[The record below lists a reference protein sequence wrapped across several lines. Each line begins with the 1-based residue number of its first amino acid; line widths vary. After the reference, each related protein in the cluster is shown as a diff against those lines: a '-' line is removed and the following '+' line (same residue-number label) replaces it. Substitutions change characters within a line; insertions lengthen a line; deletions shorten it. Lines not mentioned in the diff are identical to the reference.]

1 MNRKYFIYLASATLI
16 TSIILF
22 NNKEVIVSSHK
33 SGFYLKPFKLSLTT
47 NNKYTIH
54 YTVDGSNPSTISK
67 IFENPL
73 MITGMES
80 YDSLSFF
87 NTTIADSIANFG
99 WREPIGNQDK
109 ATIIKYASFQ
119 NGSIMTDIKTLSFF
133 VGYNWYYNVF
143 PNTNKNK
150 ILNKIN
156 SKRVNNV
163 LLKVL
168 PFNSIVTTKYKLP
181 LISIST
187 HKRNLYSQ
195 DKGLFIAG
203 DNFIPN
209 KKHSGNFFKRG
220 KEFEREVCFQ
230 YFNKNGVLEFEQNIG
245 MRIHGG
251 ITRRNPQKSLKFYAR
266 EEYGEKEVNFPFLD
280 EQGVNRFILE
290 SMQESGGGQAL
301 IEDVLAQEIVKKI
314 GLEQQNFQAVIVFIN
329 GEYWGLHNIRDRV
342 DENYLAYKFNLN
354 KDSFDIIDGHSLDGY
369 PALYGDNT
377 DYLKILDFI
386 KNNDIN
392 EQKNYNYINSK
403 IDLDN
408 FIDYYSVEIFFANH
422 DWPIHN
428 IKMWKKKNN
437 GKWRFILYDLD
448 GGFTGVGGDHTINM
462 FERLSNDVD
471 CGSCGNSP
479 DATLLFRS
487 LMENKQFRKKFSS
500 RYKEIIE
507 KYMSPERTLTVVDS
521 IANIY
526 QINMQSH
533 INRWRYPWS
542 LKNHWER
549 DVENNIK
556 DFLRNRENSTLLNM
570 NNYLQKNVS
579 NPKSQNN

>member
-1 MNRKYFIYLASATLI
+1 MNRKYLIFLALAACI
-16 TSIILF
+16 TAIILF
-22 NNKEVIVSSHK
+22 NNKEVIISSHK

-54 YTVDGSNPSTISK
+54 YTVDGSNPSNRSTIFKNS
-67 IFENPL
+67 L
-73 MITGMES
+73 MITGKES
-80 YDSLSFF
+80 YDSLSFID
-87 NTTIADSIANFG
+87 TTIPDSIANFG
-99 WREPIGNQDK
+99 WREPIGKQDK
-109 ATIIKYASFQ
+109 ATIIKYAAFQ
-119 NGSIMTDIKTLSFF
+119 NGSAVTDITTLSFF
-133 VGYNWYYNVF
+133 VGNNWYYTVF

-156 SKRVNNV
+156 SKRVTRV
-163 LLKVL
+163 FLKD
-168 PFNSIVTTKYKLP
+168 SVTNTKYKLP

-203 DNFIPN
+203 DALLNAI
-209 KKHSGNFFKRG
+209 HSGNYFERG
-220 KEFEREVCFQ
+220 FDSEREVYFQ
-230 YFNKNGVLEFEQNIG
+230 YFNQEGKLSFELDLG

-266 EEYGEKEVNFPFLD
+266 KEYGEVSINLPFLA
-280 EQGVNRFILE
+280 EKRVNRFILE

-301 IEDVLAQEIVKKI
+301 IEDVVAQEIVKKI

-329 GEYWGLHNIRDRV
+329 GEYWGLHTIRDRL

-354 KDSFDIIDGHSLDGY
+354 KDSFDIIDGHSLEGY
-369 PALYGDNT
+369 PAIYGDNT

-386 KNNDIN
+386 KNNDMN

-448 GGFTGVGGDHTINM
+448 AGFTGNRRDHTLNM
-462 FERLSNDVD
+462 FERLSNEVD

-487 LMENKQFRKKFSS
+487 LMENEQFRKKFSS

-507 KYMSPERTLTVVDS
+507 KYMSTERTLTVVDS

-542 LKNHWER
+542 LKNHWKR

-556 DFLRNRENSTLLNM
+556 DFLRNREKATLLNL
-570 NNYLQKNVS
+570 NNYLQKNAS

>member
-16 TSIILF
+16 TAIILF

-54 YTVDGSNPSTISK
+54 YTVDGSNPSNRSTIFKNS
-67 IFENPL
+67 L
-73 MITGMES
+73 MITGKES
-80 YDSLSFF
+80 YDSLSFI
-87 NTTIADSIANFG
+87 NTTIPDSIANFG
-99 WREPIGNQDK
+99 WREPIGKQDK
-109 ATIIKYASFQ
+109 ATIVKYAAFQ
-119 NGSIMTDIKTLSFF
+119 NGSAVTDITTLSFF
-133 VGYNWYYNVF
+133 VGNNWYYTVF

-156 SKRVNNV
+156 SKRVTRV
-163 LLKVL
+163 FLKD
-168 PFNSIVTTKYKLP
+168 SVTNTKYKLP

-203 DNFIPN
+203 DALLNAI
-209 KKHSGNFFKRG
+209 HSGNYFERG
-220 KEFEREVCFQ
+220 FDSEREVYFQ
-230 YFNKNGVLEFEQNIG
+230 YFNQEGKLSFELDLG

-266 EEYGEKEVNFPFLD
+266 KEYGEVSINLPFLA
-280 EQGVNRFILE
+280 EKRVNRFILE
-290 SMQESGGGQAL
+290 SMQESVGGQAL
-301 IEDVLAQEIVKKI
+301 IEDVVAQEIVKKI

-329 GEYWGLHNIRDRV
+329 GEYWGLHTIRDRL

-354 KDSFDIIDGHSLDGY
+354 KDSFDIIDGHSLEGY
-369 PALYGDNT
+369 PAIYGDNT

-403 IDLDN
+403 IDIDN

-428 IKMWKKKNN
+428 IKMWKKRNN

-448 GGFTGVGGDHTINM
+448 AGFTGNRRDHTLNM
-462 FERLSNDVD
+462 FERLSNEVD

-487 LMENKQFRKKFSS
+487 LMENEQFRKKFSS

-542 LKNHWER
+542 LKNHWKR

-556 DFLRNRENSTLLNM
+556 DFLRNREKATLLNL
-570 NNYLQKNVS
+570 NNYLQKNGS

>member
-16 TSIILF
+16 TAIILF

-54 YTVDGSNPSTISK
+54 YTVDGSNPSNRSTIFKNS
-67 IFENPL
+67 L
-73 MITGMES
+73 MITGKES
-80 YDSLSFF
+80 YDSLSFID
-87 NTTIADSIANFG
+87 TTIPDSIANFG
-99 WREPIGNQDK
+99 WREPIGKQDK
-109 ATIIKYASFQ
+109 ATIVKYAAFQ
-119 NGSIMTDIKTLSFF
+119 NGSAVTDITTLSFF
-133 VGYNWYYNVF
+133 VGNNWYYTVF

-156 SKRVNNV
+156 SKRVTRV
-163 LLKVL
+163 FLKD
-168 PFNSIVTTKYKLP
+168 SITNTKYKLP

-203 DNFIPN
+203 DALLNAI
-209 KKHSGNFFKRG
+209 HSGNYFERG
-220 KEFEREVCFQ
+220 FDSEREVYFQ
-230 YFNKNGVLEFEQNIG
+230 YFNQEGKLSFELDLG

-266 EEYGEKEVNFPFLD
+266 KEYGEVSINLPFLA
-280 EQGVNRFILE
+280 EKRVNRFILE

-301 IEDVLAQEIVKKI
+301 IEDVVAQEIVKNI

-329 GEYWGLHNIRDRV
+329 GEYWGLHTIRDRL

-354 KDSFDIIDGHSLDGY
+354 KDSFDIIDGHSLEGY
-369 PALYGDNT
+369 PEIYGDNT

-448 GGFTGVGGDHTINM
+448 GGFTGVGGDHTLNM
-462 FERLSNDVD
+462 FERLSNEVD

-487 LMENKQFRKKFSS
+487 LMENEQFRKKFSS

-542 LKNHWER
+542 LKNHWKR

-556 DFLRNRENSTLLNM
+556 DFLRNRENSTLLNL
-570 NNYLQKNVS
+570 NNYLQKNAS

>member
-1 MNRKYFIYLASATLI
+1 LNRKYLIFLALAACI
-16 TSIILF
+16 TAIILF

-54 YTVDGSNPSTISK
+54 YTVDGSNPSNRST

-80 YDSLSFF
+80 SDSLAFI

-99 WREPIGNQDK
+99 WRAPTGEQDK
-109 ATIIKYASFQ
+109 ATIVKYAGFENESLQ
-119 NGSIMTDIKTLSFF
+119 TEIKTLSFF
-133 VGYNWYYNVF
+133 IEDT
-143 PNTNKNK
+143 PTN
-150 ILNKIN
+150 
-156 SKRVNNV
+156 
-163 LLKVL
+163 
-168 PFNSIVTTKYKLP
+168 KYKLP
-181 LISIST
+181 IISIST
-187 HKRNLYSQ
+187 DKSNLYSK
-195 DKGLFIAG
+195 DKGIFIAG
-203 DNFIPN
+203 DNFIAN

-220 KEFEREVCFQ
+220 KEFEREVYFQ
-230 YFNKNGVLEFEQNIG
+230 YFNKYGVLEFEQNIG

-251 ITRRNPQKSLKFYAR
+251 ITRRNPQKSLKFYTR
-266 EEYGEKEVNFPFLD
+266 PEYGGGEINLPFLAKKV
-280 EQGVNRFILE
+280 VNRFILE

-329 GEYWGLHNIRDRV
+329 GEYWGLHTIRDRL

-354 KDSFDIIDGHSLDGY
+354 KDSFDIIDGHSLEWY
-369 PALYGDNT
+369 PAIYGDNT

-448 GGFTGVGGDHTINM
+448 GGFTGNRRDHTLNM
-462 FERLSNDVD
+462 FERLSNEVD

-487 LMENKQFRKKFSS
+487 LMENEQFRKKFSS

-542 LKNHWER
+542 LKNHWKR

-556 DFLRNRENSTLLNM
+556 DFLRNRENSTLLNL

-579 NPKSQNN
+579 NPKTQNN

>member
-1 MNRKYFIYLASATLI
+1 MNRKYLIFLALAACI
-16 TSIILF
+16 TAIILF

-54 YTVDGSNPSTISK
+54 YTVDGSNPSNRSTIFK
-67 IFENPL
+67 KPL
-73 MITGMES
+73 LITGKES
-80 YDSLSFF
+80 YDSLSFI
-87 NTTIADSIANFG
+87 NTTIPDSIANFG
-99 WREPIGNQDK
+99 WREPIGKQDK
-109 ATIIKYASFQ
+109 ATIIKYAAFQ
-119 NGSIMTDIKTLSFF
+119 NGSAVTDITTLSFF
-133 VGYNWYYNVF
+133 VGNNWYYTVF

-156 SKRVNNV
+156 SKRVTRV
-163 LLKVL
+163 FLKD
-168 PFNSIVTTKYKLP
+168 SVTNTKYKLP

-203 DNFIPN
+203 DALLNAI
-209 KKHSGNFFKRG
+209 HSGNYFERG
-220 KEFEREVCFQ
+220 FDSEREVYFQ
-230 YFNKNGVLEFEQNIG
+230 YFNQEGKLSFELDLG

-251 ITRRNPQKSLKFYAR
+251 ITRRNPQKNLKFYAR
-266 EEYGEKEVNFPFLD
+266 EKYGETEVNFPFLAD
-280 EQGVNRFILE
+280 KGVNRFILE

-301 IEDVLAQEIVKKI
+301 IEDVVAQEIVKKI

-329 GEYWGLHNIRDRV
+329 GEYWGLHTIRDRI
-342 DENYLAYKFNLN
+342 DENYLACKFNLHR
-354 KDSFDIIDGHSLDGY
+354 DSFDIIDGNPSTPIAYEAIHGANSE
-369 PALYGDNT
+369 
-377 DYLKILDFI
+377 YLNLMTFV
-386 KNNDIN
+386 KNNDLN

-448 GGFTGVGGDHTINM
+448 GGFTGNRRDHTLNM
-462 FERLSNDVD
+462 FERLSNEVD

-487 LMENKQFRKKFSS
+487 LMENEQFRKKFSS

-542 LKNHWER
+542 LKNHWKR

-556 DFLRNRENSTLLNM
+556 DFLRNRENSTLLNL

-579 NPKSQNN
+579 IPKSQNN

>member
-1 MNRKYFIYLASATLI
+1 LNRKYLIFLALAACI
-16 TSIILF
+16 TAIILF
-22 NNKEVIVSSHK
+22 NNKEVIVSSPK

-54 YTVDGSNPSTISK
+54 YTVDGSNPSNRSTIFK
-67 IFENPL
+67 NPL
-73 MITGMES
+73 LITGKES
-80 YDSLSFF
+80 YDSLSFI

-99 WREPIGNQDK
+99 WRAPTGEQDM
-109 ATIIKYASFQ
+109 ATIVKYAGFENESLQ
-119 NGSIMTDIKTLSFF
+119 TEIKTLSFF
-133 VGYNWYYNVF
+133 IEDKT
-143 PNTNKNK
+143 TN
-150 ILNKIN
+150 
-156 SKRVNNV
+156 
-163 LLKVL
+163 
-168 PFNSIVTTKYKLP
+168 KYKLP
-181 LISIST
+181 IISIST
-187 HKRNLYSQ
+187 DKSNLYSK

-203 DNFIPN
+203 DNFIAN
-209 KKHSGNFFKRG
+209 NKHSGNFFKRG
-220 KEFEREVCFQ
+220 IEFEREVYFQ
-230 YFNKNGVLEFEQNIG
+230 YFNKYGVLEFEQNIG

-251 ITRRNPQKSLKFYAR
+251 ITRRNPQKSLKFYTR
-266 EEYGEKEVNFPFLD
+266 PEYGGGEINLPFLA
-280 EQGVNRFILE
+280 EKGVNRFILE

-369 PALYGDNT
+369 PAINGDNT

-386 KNNDIN
+386 KNNDMN
-392 EQKNYNYINSK
+392 EHINYNYINSK

-542 LKNHWER
+542 LKNHWKR

-556 DFLRNRENSTLLNM
+556 DFLRNRENSTLLNL